1 MSITLIIVLLTCV
14 ASIGAFNKSKIMD
27 DMIFYPPAIKYH
39 KQYYRFISNG
49 FIHADYPHLI
59 FNMIALYS
67 FGQSL
72 ELQVYSYECYL
83 GSLGKLFFVLLY
95 VLGLIVSSIPDYI
108 KHKDDEY
115 YRSLGAS
122 GAVSAVVFASIVL
135 IPKSSIGFPLL
146 PSVKI
151 PGYIFGIVYLIIT
164 AYLDKK
170 GKGRINHSAHLWGAI
185 FGIVFTLAAVG
196 ALGKVNVFDNFIE
209 GLKAT
214 PPYLLPNCD

>member
-1 MSITLIIVLLTCV
+1 
-14 ASIGAFNKSKIMD
+14 
-27 DMIFYPPAIKYH
+27 MIFYPPAIKYH